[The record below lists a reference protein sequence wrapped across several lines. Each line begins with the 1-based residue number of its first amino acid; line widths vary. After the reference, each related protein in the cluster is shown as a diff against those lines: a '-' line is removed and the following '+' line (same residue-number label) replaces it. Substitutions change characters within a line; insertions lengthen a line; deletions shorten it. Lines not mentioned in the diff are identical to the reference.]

1 MRHFTS
7 SIIFTVLA
15 MVAAVLRSH
24 AIWWGREAA
33 MTWGFIALVLGI
45 LEVSLSFDNAVV
57 NAAVL
62 ETMTPTRQRR
72 FLTRWM
78 AIAVFG
84 VRIIFPVAIVALA
97 AWIDPITV
105 LHIAFTNPDQYAA
118 YLISSHAAIA
128 SFGGMF
134 LLMVFLKFILD
145 PLKEIHWIHT
155 IEKYLIKVGK
165 LEAVEVLMAMTV
177 LLVLQA
183 LIPIDDKVTVLVSG
197 IAWLATFVAVDAL
210 SSYLHDTE
218 KQTLTHGVAKAWFGA
233 FMYLEI
239 LDASFSFDGVI
250 GAFAIS
256 KDIVIIALWLG
267 IGAMF
272 VRSLTLYL
280 VKKGTLQQYIY
291 LEHGAHYAIGILAI
305 IMLASI
311 KYHIPEVFTGISG
324 AILIWLSLRSSHR
337 HNKSHQA

>member
-1 MRHFTS
+1 
-7 SIIFTVLA
+7 
-15 MVAAVLRSH
+15 
-24 AIWWGREAA
+24 
-33 MTWGFIALVLGI
+33 
-45 LEVSLSFDNAVV
+45 
-57 NAAVL
+57 
-62 ETMTPTRQRR
+62 
-72 FLTRWM
+72 M

-183 LIPIDDKVTVLVSG
+183 LIPVDDKVTVLVSG
-197 IAWLATFVAVDAL
+197 IA
-210 SSYLHDTE
+210 
-218 KQTLTHGVAKAWFGA
+218 
-233 FMYLEI
+233 
-239 LDASFSFDGVI
+239 
-250 GAFAIS
+250 
-256 KDIVIIALWLG
+256 
-267 IGAMF
+267 
-272 VRSLTLYL
+272 
-280 VKKGTLQQYIY
+280 
-291 LEHGAHYAIGILAI
+291 
-305 IMLASI
+305 
-311 KYHIPEVFTGISG
+311 
-324 AILIWLSLRSSHR
+324 
-337 HNKSHQA
+337 